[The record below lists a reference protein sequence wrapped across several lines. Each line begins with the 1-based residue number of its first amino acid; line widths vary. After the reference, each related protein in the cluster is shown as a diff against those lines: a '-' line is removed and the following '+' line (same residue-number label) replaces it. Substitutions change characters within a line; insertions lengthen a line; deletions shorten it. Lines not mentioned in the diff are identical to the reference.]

1 MKNLFLILTTIL
13 FVGCSDSDDSNFDF
27 YNIYSGAEFGIF
39 NTDGQDLLNPDNPD
53 HWDTSAFRVFYL
65 INGEVQ
71 EVYNPNMD
79 DPRGYTIYKH
89 ANEYRAGVTLNNSE
103 TEEYPITYIEW
114 NDEDTDT
121 VRASFQ
127 RTEYGIIQDTLWLND
142 EVVWE
147 LGDNTTD
154 PYFELTK

>member
-71 EVYNPNMD
+71 EV
-79 DPRGYTIYKH
+79 
-89 ANEYRAGVTLNNSE
+89 
-103 TEEYPITYIEW
+103 
-114 NDEDTDT
+114 
-121 VRASFQ
+121 
-127 RTEYGIIQDTLWLND
+127 
-142 EVVWE
+142 
-147 LGDNTTD
+147 
-154 PYFELTK
+154 

>member
-13 FVGCSDSDDSNFDF
+13 FIGCSDSDDSNSNF
-27 YNIYSGAEFGIF
+27 YNITSGAEFGIF
-39 NTDGQDLLNPDNPD
+39 NTDGEDLLDPDNSD

-71 EVYNPNMD
+71 EVYNQNMD
-79 DPRGYTIYKH
+79 NPRGYYIYKH
-89 ANEYRAGVTLNNSE
+89 ANEFRTAVILNSSE
-103 TEEYPITYIEW
+103 TEEYPTTYIKW

-121 VRASFQ
+121 IRASFQ
-127 RTEYGIIQDTLWLND
+127 RTENGVIQNTLWLND
-142 EVVWE
+142 ELVWE
-147 LGDNTTD
+147 LGDNTTE